1 MPYATSLENVVI
13 KFIQDSVQ
21 LRRCPCNCALRNCFV
36 NAVSNHYRAQLYII
50 VTPHE
55 SELVIINGNG
65 TILLL
70 VETNFILCTITA
82 LMTSQQ
88 YTFIIIIH
96 LSKKEL
102 FKKDVET
109 FCTTHIILIQ
119 CFNVKETTV
128 LGLKYHKTV
137 LNTRHNSQL

>member
-1 MPYATSLENVVI
+1 
-13 KFIQDSVQ
+13 
-21 LRRCPCNCALRNCFV
+21 
-36 NAVSNHYRAQLYII
+36 
-50 VTPHE
+50 
-55 SELVIINGNG
+55 
-65 TILLL
+65 
-70 VETNFILCTITA
+70 
-82 LMTSQQ
+82 MTSQQ

-128 LGLKYHKTV
+128 LGLKYHKTI
-137 LNTRHNSQL
+137 LKTRHNSQL